1 MNAVRE
7 GEPVAPYE
15 MLCGLLVPLYAA
27 RAAEEAYYGRRAV
40 TLSTAKEVLTLRAFW
55 ARFLRFRV

>member
-1 MNAVRE
+1 M
-7 GEPVAPYE
+7 APYE

-40 TLSTAKEVLTLRAFW
+40 TLSTAKEVRAPW
-55 ARFLRFRV
+55 AFRVRSLESRNS